1 MNYSKSMLLSREVQ
15 NWTHLFRMCSHGAN
29 TYKCHMPDSFKVIS
43 LVTLSTPC
51 FKTRE
56 EILVGTAEDVPML
69 ASKRTI
75 LQMDMSLKA
84 LWDYYYGMLS
94 SSSEIQGH

>member
-1 MNYSKSMLLSREVQ
+1 MNYSRFMLLSKEVQ

-29 TYKCHMPDSFKVIS
+29 TYNCHVPVSFEIIS

-69 ASKRTI
+69 ASKCTI
-75 LQMDMSLKA
+75 QQMDMSLKA
-84 LWDYYYGMLS
+84 SWEYYYDMLS

>member
-1 MNYSKSMLLSREVQ
+1 MDTSFQNVFTRGKHLQLPRACLLRD
-15 NWTHLFRMCSHGAN
+15 HLIGD
-29 TYKCHMPDSFKVIS
+29 T
-43 LVTLSTPC
+43 STPC
-51 FKTRE
+51 LKTRE

-75 LQMDMSLKA
+75 LQRDMSLKA
-84 LWDYYYGMLS
+84 SWECYDDMLS